1 MTMQQERLSV
11 LRVLVQHKAMPFLE
25 LTSMLDIDDE
35 RLKEII
41 KQLETEQLVKVS
53 NRGNILEEIV
63 TARGRAFEVAG

>member
-53 NRGNILEEIV
+53 NRGNILKEIV

>member
-35 RLKEII
+35 RLNEII